1 MYLWKPSTEGSK
13 LDKKQIHRELQFK
26 AMRSS
31 GAGGQHVNKV
41 SSKVELT
48 FNIPASEGLSDREKH
63 RIQLKL
69 KSRLTNEGALVLQCD
84 EARSQHRN
92 KDLVVKRF
100 FEMLKK
106 AVTIPKKRKPTK
118 PTKSS
123 KEKRLRSKK
132 KTAEKKATRKKPDLG
147 K

>member
-1 MYLWKPSTEGSK
+1 MYLWKPSTEGFK

-48 FNIPASEGLSDREKH
+48 FNVPASEGLSEREKQ

-69 KSRLTNEGALVLQCD
+69 RSRLTNDGALILQCD

-100 FEMLKK
+100 FETLKN
-106 AVTIPKKRKPTK
+106 ALIVPKKRKPTK

-123 KEKRLRSKK
+123 KEKRLKSKK
-132 KTAEKKATRKKPDLG
+132 KTSEKKAFRKKPDLG